1 MVRADRAVAA
11 VVAIRGKQFGKQR
24 PRREYRMRSDAG
36 YCPSARGDEVWRQL
50 LVVRGAA
57 LSPLRESEDDVSMPS
72 KKSKQKLK
80 NISERGYSTVS
91 APRKR
96 QEEVE
101 DLKAQKRLVRAV
113 LSARQGGVSLR
124 VAPSRVDGASSATA
138 RLSAGDSAA
147 CAPAAPESEVHAESE
162 VHVESAESGP
172 ATERLEG
179 DDLFK
184 LDDEVAQTAP
194 SRAAPSAG
202 RGSSIPAPASY
213 AAAISPVLTA
223 TPSDILPSPLGVHS
237 PRSGPAPVPE
247 RQRSD
252 RAWNPEDAARSI
264 PLQRF
269 PAFQAPQDELPAPS
283 ASLSSA
289 GGASSAATA
298 EEDEVVAVAAADEE
312 AAADEAVA
320 VVAADEEAVADE
332 AVADEV
338 ADEAAAA
345 TAAAA
350 AAAAVAAEESASD
363 DGSEEGV
370 MCAICHGNIQPLQAA
385 MVRGCEH
392 PFCAG
397 CILNWALQ
405 KVRRSLCQTSARP
418 PHLLPP
424 TLTCCYTPLQARC
437 PLCNIAF
444 THVWAYREMDGT
456 YNDYLVESAVAVL
469 HCAQWFKREV
479 ESRPGG
485 GSAAHAQPGDADD
498 ADEYHEMLQYRFGG
512 SAEEEYDE
520 DYYYGLQDRLQGS
533 ARAVGNRRWGEGG
546 FVQGGRKAAKAKAM
560 TPPSA
565 KGKGAASGKGVA
577 PLCAQPCGSYA
588 DPAGVGREGTPNG
601 KGVAREPSEEWGGGG
616 ASGGARGPGKKAH
629 EKAEK
634 AALKERQREERREMA
649 LSKKEGK
656 RTASA

>member
-1 MVRADRAVAA
+1 M
-11 VVAIRGKQFGKQR
+11 
-24 PRREYRMRSDAG
+24 
-36 YCPSARGDEVWRQL
+36 
-50 LVVRGAA
+50 
-57 LSPLRESEDDVSMPS
+57 RESEDDVSMPS

-138 RLSAGDSAA
+138 RLSAGDCAAA

-345 TAAAA
+345 TAAAAA

>member
-1 MVRADRAVAA
+1 
-11 VVAIRGKQFGKQR
+11 
-24 PRREYRMRSDAG
+24 
-36 YCPSARGDEVWRQL
+36 
-50 LVVRGAA
+50 
-57 LSPLRESEDDVSMPS
+57 MPS

-147 CAPAAPESEVHAESE
+147 CAPAAPEWEVHAESE

-298 EEDEVVAVAAADEE
+298 EEDEAVAVAAADEE

-320 VVAADEEAVADE
+320 VV
-332 AVADEV
+332 
-338 ADEAAAA
+338 
-345 TAAAA
+345 AAAA

>member
-1 MVRADRAVAA
+1 M
-11 VVAIRGKQFGKQR
+11 
-24 PRREYRMRSDAG
+24 
-36 YCPSARGDEVWRQL
+36 
-50 LVVRGAA
+50 VRGAA
-57 LSPLRESEDDVSMPS
+57 LSPLRESEDDVPMPS

-298 EEDEVVAVAAADEE
+298 EEDEAVAVAAADEE

-320 VVAADEEAVADE
+320 VV
-332 AVADEV
+332 
-338 ADEAAAA
+338 
-345 TAAAA
+345 AAAA